1 MARTTASVNALESST
16 AAALHPH
23 QEVFTMPHGQ
33 SAVRFFEGLTAEPP
47 DPLLSLIG
55 LYNDDPRASKLDL
68 GVGVYRTEKGDTP
81 IYRAVKT
88 AEHRLWEGQ
97 STKAYL
103 GPGGDV
109 AFVKLI
115 ARLAAGDEAQ
125 NLIGLQAPGGAGALR
140 LAAGLIAR
148 TRPGST
154 VWLGTPSWPAHAPIL
169 AAEGLIV
176 RTYRH
181 YDPAAGAF
189 ELHNLLNAIDAA
201 ESSDIFLLHGCC
213 HNPSGADPEP
223 AQWQELSRRIAVK
236 GVLPLIDLAYQGLGR
251 GLDLDA
257 SGARHVLA
265 AVDEAV
271 VAYSCDKN
279 FSLYRDRTGAVL
291 VKAGR
296 AGEAAQSNLHAL
308 ARQMWSMPP
317 DHGAAVARRVL
328 ETPDLETDWRV
339 ELARVRARLNSVRR
353 ALADA
358 DPRLSYLASKNGLFA
373 LIPVTPEQV
382 EMMRRKHAIY
392 MASSGRINIAGLT
405 EETISQ
411 FVEAFDDVTR

>member
-1 MARTTASVNALESST
+1 MSRGHST
-16 AAALHPH
+16 A
-23 QEVFTMPHGQ
+23 
-33 SAVRFFEGLTAEPP
+33 RFFDDLQSEPP

-55 LYNDDPRASKLDL
+55 LYKEDGRPSKLDL
-68 GVGVYRTEKGDTP
+68 GVGVYRTEAGDTP
-81 IYRAVKT
+81 IYRAVKN
-88 AEHRLWEGQ
+88 AERRLLEGQ

-103 GPGGDV
+103 GPEGDT
-109 AFVKLI
+109 AFVRLI
-115 ARLAAGDEAQ
+115 ARLAAGDEAK

-154 VWLGTPSWPAHAPIL
+154 VWLGTPSWPAHALIC
-169 AAEGLIV
+169 AAEGLTV

-181 YDPAAGAF
+181 YDPTAGTF
-189 ELHNLLNAIDAA
+189 ELPNLFDAIDAA
-201 ESSDIFLLHGCC
+201 ESADIFLLHGCC
-213 HNPSGADPEP
+213 HNPSGADPDQS
-223 AQWQELSRRIAVK
+223 QWQELSRRIAAK
-236 GVLPLIDLAYQGLGR
+236 GVLPLIDLAYQGIGH

-265 AVDEAV
+265 AVDHAV
-271 VAYSCDKN
+271 LAYSCDKN
-279 FSLYRDRTGAVL
+279 FSLYRDRTGAVF

-296 AGEAAQSNLHAL
+296 AAESVRSNLQAL

-317 DHGAAVARRVL
+317 DHGAAVARLVL

-339 ELARVRARLNSVRR
+339 QLAEVRSRLNRVRR

-358 DPRLSYLASKNGLFA
+358 DPRLSHLASKNGLFA
-373 LIPVTPEQV
+373 LIPLSQEQV
-382 EMMRRKHAIY
+382 ETMRREHAIY

-405 EETISQ
+405 EATIPR
-411 FVEAFDDVTR
+411 FVEAFADVSR